1 MLATGS
7 SDELVNL
14 YSIASDT
21 PARPSGTAALPTLL
35 PAASTSTRNR
45 ELGSLAHHAGAVSAL
60 VFPGRAKLLTAGMD
74 NVLAVARTSDWV
86 VLSKLKAPIPRPTG
100 RPAGDTAA
108 AGEVPAGIAG
118 IAVHPSAKLALSVGL
133 GEKCMRLWNLVTG
146 KKAGVLSFERDMLTA
161 VGEGRWRGGEGR
173 SVAFAGD
180 GDEFVVGFERGAVVF
195 ALDCTVKGVA
205 RPSYPLT
212 KVCQAKFLP
221 KRAWSGMKG
230 NVLALAT
237 EDGRIVFFDSGSTTA
252 KEAAGDEH
260 DGSEESTPRYRILGT
275 MGEVTK
281 GNRIKDFEVLSVD
294 VGGTEETIL
303 VTGSSDGAV
312 RIWRVDV
319 EALAAAATATLEAV
333 AAPKSTKSF
342 GDLLAT
348 HDTARRITCL
358 TAFVMDAGS
367 MDEADCRENGEHIV
381 KAEEVVHVNGSHHGA
396 DGLETTEHDPDGS
409 EFGGYDD

>member
-1 MLATGS
+1 MLASGG
-7 SDELVNL
+7 SDECVNL
-14 YSIASDT
+14 YSIASDK
-21 PARPSGTAALPTLL
+21 PGRPSGKAALPTLL

-45 ELGSLAHHAGAVSAL
+45 ELGRLAHHAGAVSAL

-86 VLSKLKAPIPRPTG
+86 VLSKLRAPIPRPTG

-118 IAVHPSAKLALSVGL
+118 IAVHPSAKLALTVGL

-146 KKAGVLSFERDMLTA
+146 KKAGVLSFDRDVLAA

-173 SVAFAGD
+173 SVAFAED

-195 ALDCTVKGVA
+195 ALDCTVKGIA
-205 RPSYPLT
+205 RPSDPPT

-221 KRAWSGMKG
+221 KESCPGMKG

-237 EDGRIVFFDSGSTTA
+237 EDGRIVFFDSGSTVGKDARGDAHDA
-252 KEAAGDEH
+252 KKESVERCRVL
-260 DGSEESTPRYRILGT
+260 GS
-275 MGEVTK
+275 MGEITK
-281 GNRIKDFEVLSVD
+281 GNRIKDFEVLSLD
-294 VGGTEETIL
+294 VGGTQETIL

-312 RIWRVDV
+312 RVWQVHV
-319 EALAAAATATLEAV
+319 KALTAAATATHEAS
-333 AAPKSTKSF
+333 AAPELTQSM
-342 GDLLAT
+342 GLLLAL

-358 TAFVMDAGS
+358 TAFVMDA
-367 MDEADCRENGEHIV
+367 H
-381 KAEEVVHVNGSHHGA
+381 
-396 DGLETTEHDPDGS
+396 DGVETNEDASGDALDDS
-409 EFGGYDD
+409 EFGGCDV